1 MSKLKITLVRSFSG
15 RTERQRATL
24 KGLGL
29 RKRQAT
35 SMVEDTPATR
45 GMLDKVLHLVDF
57 EEVQE

>member
-1 MSKLKITLVRSFSG
+1 MGQLKITLVRSFSG

-24 KGLGL
+24 IGLGL
-29 RKRQAT
+29 RKREAC
-35 SMVEDTPATR
+35 SLIEDTPATR